1 MTARFENATAFV
13 SILGKLTPR
22 LYSIASSPDAVPGQV
37 SLCVGAVRYTAQER
51 QRGGVCST
59 FMADRLQAG
68 DKVKVFVH
76 SNKNFRLPENG
87 NTPIIMVGPGTGIA
101 PFRAFW
107 QQRVADN
114 AQGANWLFFGNPYK
128 ATDGCY
134 EDEIAPLVESGKL
147 RLSVAW
153 SRDQAHKIYVQNLM
167 EEAGAEIWQWLEN
180 GAAVYMCGDANRMAK
195 DVEKALLAII
205 SILAIRAV
213 TLPGAAEGLKYYLV
227 PDFGKMVEA
236 GVGEVIFAALGQAFF
251 TLSIGMGSMA
261 IFGSYIS
268 RDHSLLGESI
278 AIASLDTFVAFVAG
292 LIIIPSCF
300 AFGIDPGAGPGLIFQ
315 TLPNVFNVMPG
326 GRWWGALFFLFM
338 IFAAVSTVIAV
349 FENIIAFGMDAAGW
363 SRKKSCAIN
372 LVLIAILA
380 LPCAFG
386 FNIWSGFM
394 PFGEGSNVLDLEDF
408 IISNNILPLGSLV
421 YVLFCTSERFGW
433 GWKNFLEEANAGNGL
448 KFPKWLY
455 VYVKFILPIILIVL
469 WGQGIMTKFF

>member
-1 MTARFENATAFV
+1 MEPYSMKNPYPATVQDVRPVTKPGSAKETIHIDYNLGDSGLTYVTGDALGVFPCNDPALVDSLIAALGLCADESVPMPDGSSAPLREALINAYDITSLKKGNLTKWNAVANSEKLTAILADKDALKDYCCGRDLLDVAQDTDTAAKFENGTAFV

-59 FMADRLQAG
+59 YMADRLKAG

-76 SNKNFRLPENG
+76 SNKNFRLPEDG

-114 AQGANWLFFGNPYK
+114 APGANWLFFGNPYK

-195 DVEKALLAII
+195 DVEKALLSII
-205 SILAIRAV
+205 ATHGNRSEEE
-213 TLPGAAEGLKYYLV
+213 AAEYLKEM
-227 PDFGKMVEA
+227 K
-236 GVGEVIFAALGQAFF
+236 AAKRYQK
-251 TLSIGMGSMA
+251 
-261 IFGSYIS
+261 
-268 RDHSLLGESI
+268 D
-278 AIASLDTFVAFVAG
+278 
-292 LIIIPSCF
+292 
-300 AFGIDPGAGPGLIFQ
+300 
-315 TLPNVFNVMPG
+315 
-326 GRWWGALFFLFM
+326 
-338 IFAAVSTVIAV
+338 
-349 FENIIAFGMDAAGW
+349 
-363 SRKKSCAIN
+363 
-372 LVLIAILA
+372 
-380 LPCAFG
+380 
-386 FNIWSGFM
+386 
-394 PFGEGSNVLDLEDF
+394 
-408 IISNNILPLGSLV
+408 V
-421 YVLFCTSERFGW
+421 Y
-433 GWKNFLEEANAGNGL
+433 
-448 KFPKWLY
+448 
-455 VYVKFILPIILIVL
+455 
-469 WGQGIMTKFF
+469 